1 MHAALPAL
9 INHPPEAGGITGMT
23 TDTQQQL
30 MAKFE
35 ELERVN
41 QEMTELLGELGR
53 MDDVPDY
60 AFKDRGGNSVRLS
73 ELFGDHEQMVLVH
86 NMGFSCSY
94 CTLWADGFNGIW
106 RHLESGA
113 YGNKA
118 RFVLVS
124 EDSPEKQAEGSEKR
138 GWTFDMYTAA
148 GTDFSADMGYKTERD
163 GKHYL
168 QPGASIFHKDADG
181 KIRRHARTY
190 FGPGDMYCS
199 LFHFFSLLPQ
209 QPAEQAV

>member
-1 MHAALPAL
+1 
-9 INHPPEAGGITGMT
+9 MT
-23 TDTQQQL
+23 NDLSQQL
-30 MAKFE
+30 QAKWAE
-35 ELERVN
+35 VQRVN
-41 QEMTELLGELGR
+41 SEMAELLRQEGR
-53 MDDVPDY
+53 LEEVQDY
-60 AFKDRGGNSVRLS
+60 TFTDRSGNTVKLS
-73 ELFGDHEQMVLVH
+73 ELFGGHEQMVLVH
-86 NMGFSCSY
+86 NMGFACPY

-124 EDSPEKQAEGSEKR
+124 EDSPEQQASGSQER
-138 GWTFDMYTAA
+138 GWTFDLYTAA
-148 GTDFSADMGYKTERD
+148 DTGFNADMGYKVEHE
-163 GKHYL
+163 GKHFL

-209 QPAEQAV
+209 QQEQQAG

>member
-1 MHAALPAL
+1 MASELNAQL
-9 INHPPEAGGITGMT
+9 EA
-23 TDTQQQL
+23 
-30 MAKFE
+30 KWE
-35 ELERVN
+35 ELQRVN
-41 QEMTELLGELGR
+41 QEMAALLEQEGR
-53 MDDVPDY
+53 LDDVQDY
-60 AFKDRGGNSVRLS
+60 AFTDRTGKSVRLS
-73 ELFGDHEQMVLVH
+73 ELFGDHEQLVLVH

-124 EDSPEKQAEGSEKR
+124 EDSPEQQAAGSAKR

-148 GTDFSADMGYKTERD
+148 GTSFSADMGYKVEHE
-163 GKHYL
+163 GQMYL

-199 LFHFFSLLPQ
+199 LFHFFELLPQ
-209 QPAEQAV
+209 QQTQQAG